1 MEQHLKTCFYFKA
14 NVYALKITLGD
25 MIYFFGLW
33 NSFFAFNVGGW
44 NKKITR
50 VIPVH

>member
-25 MIYFFGLW
+25 IDLFFW
-33 NSFFAFNVGGW
+33 FMEFFFC
-44 NKKITR
+44 I
-50 VIPVH
+50 